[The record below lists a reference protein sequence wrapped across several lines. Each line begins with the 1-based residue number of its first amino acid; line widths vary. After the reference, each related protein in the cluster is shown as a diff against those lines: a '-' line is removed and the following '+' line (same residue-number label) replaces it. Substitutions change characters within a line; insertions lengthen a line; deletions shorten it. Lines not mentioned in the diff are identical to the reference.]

1 MNARATEPTIAEKA
15 SDAKLRPVS
24 AAAPAPAAAAPEPVA
39 NAAAPRKNGTR
50 RVVLMAG
57 VPLLLLAA
65 GGWFWLTGGRYE
77 ETDNA
82 YVQQSKVSLSADVS
96 GRVADVLVHDNQMVA
111 AGDTLFSID
120 PQPFQIA
127 LSQANAALA
136 SARVNVEQLKV
147 SFGTAQ
153 AQLQS
158 SQDRLEIEQ
167 TAFDRKAALVTQGV
181 TADSSLDDSKL
192 TLQQAQTAV
201 DLARQ
206 QVAAATAALAGNPEI
221 VTDEHP
227 AVLAAL
233 AAVEQAQRNLSKT
246 TVTAPAGG
254 IVSNVSSLNVGQF
267 ISAGSMIA
275 SLVETDNTWIQ
286 ANFKETQLANLK
298 VGQPVEIKVD
308 AFGEAMHGTLES
320 FGAATGSE
328 FALIPAQNATGN
340 WVKVVQRLPVRI
352 ALSDGS
358 NAMLKTGMSAMV
370 TVDTGRSTLD
380 KLQGK

>member
-1 MNARATEPTIAEKA
+1 MNARATEPTVAEKA
-15 SDAKLRPVS
+15 AEPKLRPVPT
-24 AAAPAPAAAAPEPVA
+24 AAATVAPAPEPVVEE
-39 NAAAPRKNGTR
+39 AAPRKRGGR
-50 RVVLMAG
+50 RIILMAG
-57 VPLLLLAA
+57 LPLLLVAG

-82 YVQQSKVSLSADVS
+82 YVQQAKVSISADVS
-96 GRVADVLVHDNQMVA
+96 GRVSEVLVNDNQIVK
-111 AGDTLFSID
+111 AGDTLFTID

-147 SFGTAQ
+147 AYGTAQ
-153 AQLQS
+153 ATLKS
-158 SQDRLEIEQ
+158 SQGQLEIEQ
-167 TAFDRKAALVTQGV
+167 AAFDRKESLVTQGV
-181 TADSSLDDSKL
+181 TADASLDDSKL
-192 TLQQAQTAV
+192 TLQKAQSAV
-201 DLARQ
+201 DLAKQ
-206 QVAAATAALAGNPEI
+206 QVAAATAALAGDPNI

-233 AAVEQAQRNLSKT
+233 AAVEQAQRNLTKT
-246 TVTAPAGG
+246 TVAAPASG
-254 IVSNVSSLNVGQF
+254 IISNVSSLNVGQF
-267 ISAGSMIA
+267 IAAGSMIA

-286 ANFKETQLANLK
+286 ANFKETQLAELR
-298 VGQPVEIKVD
+298 VGQPVEVKVD
-308 AFGEAMHGTLES
+308 AFGEAMDGTLES

-352 ALSDGS
+352 ALSQAS
-358 NAMLKTGMSAMV
+358 ESMLKTGMSATV

>member
-1 MNARATEPTIAEKA
+1 MTARANENTPAQKTEP
-15 SDAKLRPVS
+15 KLRPVPP
-24 AAAPAPAAAAPEPVA
+24 AAAPAAVAAPEPA
-39 NAAAPRKNGTR
+39 LEAEAPRKGGAR
-50 RVVLMAG
+50 RIVLMAG
-57 VPLLLLAA
+57 VPLLLVAG

-82 YVQQSKVSLSADVS
+82 YVQQSKVSISADVS
-96 GRVADVLVHDNQMVA
+96 GRISEVLVHDNQIVT
-111 AGDTLFSID
+111 AGETLFSVD

-127 LSQANAALA
+127 LSQADAALA

-147 SFGTAQ
+147 SYGTAQ

-158 SQDRLEIEQ
+158 SEDNLAIRQA
-167 TAFDRKAALVTQGV
+167 AFDRKESLVTQGV
-181 TADSSLDDSKL
+181 SADASLDESKL
-192 TLQQAQTAV
+192 TLQQAQSAV
-201 DLARQ
+201 DLGRQ

-221 VTDEHP
+221 ATDEHP
-227 AVLAAL
+227 AVLAAM
-233 AAVEQAQRNLSKT
+233 AAVDQAQRNLSHA

-267 ISAGSMIA
+267 IAAGSMIA

-286 ANFKETQLANLK
+286 ANFKETQLAELK

-308 AFGEAMHGTLES
+308 AFGEAMHGTVES

-352 ALSDGS
+352 AFSESADAS
-358 NAMLKTGMSAMV
+358 LKTGMSAMV

-380 KLQGK
+380 KLRGE

>member
-1 MNARATEPTIAEKA
+1 MNARAAEPTSAQKA
-15 SDAKLRPVS
+15 SDTKLRPVPDV
-24 AAAPAPAAAAPEPVA
+24 AATPASAPEPA
-39 NAAAPRKNGTR
+39 PQAAAPRKNGAR
-50 RVVLMAG
+50 RIMLMAG
-57 VPLLLLAA
+57 VPLLLVA
-65 GGWFWLTGGRYE
+65 GGAWFWLTGGRYE

-82 YVQQSKVSLSADVS
+82 YVQQAKVSISADVS
-96 GRVADVLVHDNQMVA
+96 GRVSQVLVADNQIVE
-111 AGDTLFSID
+111 AGDTLFTID
-120 PQPFQIA
+120 PKSFQIA
-127 LSQANAALA
+127 LSQADAALA

-153 AQLQS
+153 AQLKS
-158 SQDRLEIEQ
+158 SEDQLQIQ
-167 TAFDRKAALVTQGV
+167 QVAFDRKAALVSQGV

-192 TLQQAQTAV
+192 TLQQAQSAV

-206 QVAAATAALAGNPEI
+206 QIAAATAALAGDPQI
-221 VTDEHP
+221 PTDEHP

-233 AAVEQAQRNLSKT
+233 AAVDQAQRNLDKT

-267 ISAGSMIA
+267 IAAGSMIA

-286 ANFKETQLANLK
+286 ANFKETQLADLK

-308 AFGEAMHGTLES
+308 AYGEPMHGTLES

-352 ALSDGS
+352 ALSEKSDS
-358 NAMLKTGMSAMV
+358 MLKTGMSAMV

>member
-1 MNARATEPTIAEKA
+1 MNARAAEPTTAQKA
-15 SDAKLRPVS
+15 SDTKLRPVPE
-24 AAAPAPAAAAPEPVA
+24 AAATAASAPEPA
-39 NAAAPRKNGTR
+39 PQAAAPRRNGAR
-50 RVVLMAG
+50 RIILMAG
-57 VPLLLLAA
+57 VPLLLVA
-65 GGWFWLTGGRYE
+65 GGAWFWLTGGRYE

-82 YVQQSKVSLSADVS
+82 YVQQAKVSISADVS
-96 GRVADVLVHDNQMVA
+96 GRVAQVLVADNQIVK
-111 AGDTLFSID
+111 AGDTLFTID
-120 PQPFQIA
+120 PQSFQIA

-153 AQLQS
+153 AQLKS
-158 SQDRLEIEQ
+158 SEDQLQIQ
-167 TAFDRKAALVTQGV
+167 QVAFDRKAALVSQGV

-192 TLQQAQTAV
+192 TLQQAQSAV

-206 QVAAATAALAGNPEI
+206 QIAAATAALAGDPQI
-221 VTDEHP
+221 ATDEHP

-233 AAVEQAQRNLSKT
+233 AAVDQAQRNLDKT

-267 ISAGSMIA
+267 IAAGSMIA

-286 ANFKETQLANLK
+286 ANFKETQLAELK

-308 AFGEAMHGTLES
+308 AYGEAMHGTVES

-352 ALSDGS
+352 ALSETSD
-358 NAMLKTGMSAMV
+358 AMLKTGMSAMV